1 MKNYELTY
9 KLVTAEGASKPTTTL
24 IEEAGTTA
32 EAELRF
38 AKVMSRTGM
47 GYEVTMIKESR
58 ISEIIPYED
67 PGTAE

>member
-9 KLVTAEGASKPTTTL
+9 KLVTADGTSKPITTL
-24 IEEAGTTA
+24 VEEAGTIT

-38 AKVMSRTGM
+38 ANRMSQDGL

-58 ISEIIPYED
+58 ITEIDYFQD
-67 PGTAE
+67 PAE